1 MYIIIQNECI
11 DTSIFQEMKLY
22 SYCGII
28 AFIYRNPQDGRMIEL
43 PITFDEDFDAEFTYD
58 EIIDNLECGAKS
70 YESNFYASVPSG
82 LLTRMKRGLSIP
94 VPSIK
99 RYEFIQRT
107 EEAISKD

>member
-58 EIIDNLECGAKS
+58 DIIDNLECGAKS
-70 YESNFYASVPSG
+70 YVSKFYASVPSG
-82 LLTRMKRGLSIP
+82 LLTRMKRGLGIP
-94 VPSIK
+94 APVFK
-99 RYEFIQRT
+99 KYEFMQGT

>member
-28 AFIYRNPQDGRMIEL
+28 AFIYKNPQDGRMIEL
-43 PITFDEDFDAEFTYD
+43 PITFDENFDAEFTYD

-70 YESNFYASVPSG
+70 YVSNFYASVPSG
-82 LLTRMKRGLSIP
+82 LLNRMKRGLSIP
-94 VPSIK
+94 VPSFK
-99 RYEFIQRT
+99 RYEFT
-107 EEAISKD
+107 HEPEEGIRKD